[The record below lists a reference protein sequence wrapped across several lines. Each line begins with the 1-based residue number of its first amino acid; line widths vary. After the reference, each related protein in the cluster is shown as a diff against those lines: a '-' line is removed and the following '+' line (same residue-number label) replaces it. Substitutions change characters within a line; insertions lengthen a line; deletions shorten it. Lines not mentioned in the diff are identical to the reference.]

1 MKLVRGSV
9 GIFILSAVA
18 ICLAAGFASAQVI
31 SRGSFSLSNNA
42 QWGKKVLP
50 KGNYNFTVRETGM
63 MGVTVTMTSLDKPSH
78 EFELMGMQ
86 RTADA
91 SLKGSGSTVIVTHGR
106 GGDILE
112 GIYLAGNDV
121 EYAFPVHGKKNAVMA
136 KDSSSDKELTM
147 RVPIRTPK

>member
-1 MKLVRGSV
+1 MKLGRRSV
-9 GIFILSAVA
+9 EMLILSAVA
-18 ICLAAGFASAQVI
+18 ICLTAGFASAQVI
-31 SRGSFSLSNNA
+31 SRGSFSLSNDA

-63 MGVTVTMTSLDKPSH
+63 MGVTVTMTSADKPSH

-112 GIYLAGNDV
+112 SIYLAGNDV
-121 EYAFPVHGKKNAVMA
+121 EYTFPVNGKKNAVMA
-136 KDSSSDKELTM
+136 NNSSSRKELTM

>member
-1 MKLVRGSV
+1 MKSVRGSV
-9 GIFILSAVA
+9 EIFILSAVA
-18 ICLAAGFASAQVI
+18 ICLMAGFASAQVI
-31 SRGSFSLSNNA
+31 SRGSFNLSNDA
-42 QWGKKVLP
+42 QWGKKMLP

-112 GIYLAGNDV
+112 GIYLAGNDI
-121 EYAFPVHGKKNAVMA
+121 EYTFPVHGKKNAGMENN
-136 KDSSSDKELTM
+136 SSSGKELTM